1 MNELELCPECGVP
14 LIVSRNLYWEGNG
27 VIVVKASPR
36 SRFVFFESDT
46 IDEMLKGIEDMIGLP
61 IEHIVLE
68 SRSREAKR
76 YIERSF
82 PPALCEPIRD
92 YVRRKTAEESIP
104 AETEQSLMEMFKGI
118 TQSIIDI
125 GRAYG
130 YGDQRLEDAWESGG
144 AFPWRTQ
151 VIRNP
156 HSKLNF
162 IGDQLGSIEAIE
174 GLEMQ
179 VVYTEIE
186 AGTYQV
192 DLRPGE
198 HPIGLA
204 ERLKRKRYDLKPG
217 GILYDRC
224 SQCEIPLDVAA
235 RRWDVQA
242 GTITDTDTGWR
253 MAIFG
258 PSPMDAIFDDL
269 EAELGEAV
277 PEVVIEAQRRHIKAA
292 WSSEAWNRS
301 GGTFQHMFAVRG
313 LGNLVD
319 FEGDSDHLSVRIEN
333 SCYHLPVI
341 GTIQALV
348 ELAYRA
354 ESSGLAWEMGEDGD
368 LSVTVT
374 VLR

>member
-1 MNELELCPECGVP
+1 
-14 LIVSRNLYWEGNG
+14 
-27 VIVVKASPR
+27 
-36 SRFVFFESDT
+36 
-46 IDEMLKGIEDMIGLP
+46 MLKGIEDMIGLP

-68 SRSREAKR
+68 SRSREARR

-92 YVRRKTAEESIP
+92 YVSRKTAGENITP
-104 AETEQSLMEMFKGI
+104 ETERSLMEMFKGV

-130 YGDQRLEDAWESGG
+130 YGDQRLEDAWESSGD
-144 AFPWRTQ
+144 FPWRTQ
-151 VIRNP
+151 IIRNP

-174 GLEMQ
+174 GLDMKVAYVEMETDA
-179 VVYTEIE
+179 YR
-186 AGTYQV
+186 V
-192 DLRPGE
+192 DMQPGE
-198 HPIGLA
+198 HPVGLV
-204 ERLKRKRYDLKPG
+204 ERLKRKRYDFKPG
-217 GILYDRC
+217 GIIYGRC
-224 SQCEIPLDVAA
+224 SQCEIPLDVAS
-235 RRWDVQA
+235 RVWDVA
-242 GTITDTDTGWR
+242 SGTITDPDTGWR

-269 EAELGEAV
+269 AAELGEAV
-277 PEVVIEAQRRHIKAA
+277 PETVIEAQRRHIKAA

-319 FEGDSDHLSVRIEN
+319 FDGASDRLSIRLEN
-333 SCYHLPVI
+333 ACYHLPVI

-354 ESSGLAWEMGEDGD
+354 EKSDLIWELSDDGD

-374 VLR
+374 LLR